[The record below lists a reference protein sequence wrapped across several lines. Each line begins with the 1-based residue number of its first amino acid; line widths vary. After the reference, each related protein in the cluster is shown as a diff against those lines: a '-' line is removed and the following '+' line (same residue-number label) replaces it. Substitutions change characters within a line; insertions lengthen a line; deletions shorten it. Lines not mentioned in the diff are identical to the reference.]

1 MFRMTLKNFKALNLE
16 IHSTEG
22 NKRWFSSATF
32 HVNIFRVHFLC
43 MYLIST
49 YYSNFY
55 HFFPQNNYF
64 SVKKVTWHVLTHSV
78 PIRNCC
84 QSLKL
89 QGIHFHIQVHQFL
102 KGKLE
107 GFSKISFPMHV
118 FKGQL
123 FPKIWSWTPFF
134 QLLLALPFIKKV
146 YYGSSTGNEF
156 FSCCI
161 KLQIRACFS
170 RVLPSVWHFNLRLSD
185 LKMVNVHW
193 FTSEI

>member
-32 HVNIFRVHFLC
+32 HVNIFRVHYLC

-78 PIRNCC
+78 LL
-84 QSLKL
+84 S
-89 QGIHFHIQVHQFL
+89 
-102 KGKLE
+102 KLE
-107 GFSKISFPMHV
+107 ITRNTFSHTGTTISKRKMGKFLISFAV
-118 FKGQL
+118 ILFYIYKFNFTGFQRQCFGQRKGFRNTFCLYWHGLEIHGFQSHSPFL
-123 FPKIWSWTPFF
+123 SKIWSWTPFV
-134 QLLLALPFIKKV
+134 QHL
-146 YYGSSTGNEF
+146 
-156 FSCCI
+156 
-161 KLQIRACFS
+161 
-170 RVLPSVWHFNLRLSD
+170 
-185 LKMVNVHW
+185 
-193 FTSEI
+193 

>member
-32 HVNIFRVHFLC
+32 HVNIFRVHYLC

-89 QGIHFHIQVHQFL
+89 HGIHFHIQVQQFL

-118 FKGQL
+118 FKGMADY
-123 FPKIWSWTPFF
+123 FPKNGLEHPCSNFCWPC
-134 QLLLALPFIKKV
+134 LL
-146 YYGSSTGNEF
+146 
-156 FSCCI
+156 
-161 KLQIRACFS
+161 
-170 RVLPSVWHFNLRLSD
+170 
-185 LKMVNVHW
+185 
-193 FTSEI
+193 